1 MCYNKGTAIDWNS
14 YQEELIGWICSFYR
28 GSYFILVYEQLS
40 LLHTNSYENKTKPK
54 TRRVIYNKDFNETVF
69 SWNDSVHNL
78 LYVLSLKTHRYGVS
92 NVSFAWDHF
101 YTHKNYQELQVI
113 HSIGAQTKPIYSN
126 IENRIQ
132 FFQDDPLIKHEF
144 R

>member
-54 TRRVIYNKDFNETVF
+54 TRRVIYNKDFIETVF

-78 LYVLSLKTHRYGVS
+78 LYVEFENPPIWGLQRIIRVG
-92 NVSFAWDHF
+92 SFL
-101 YTHKNYQELQVI
+101 YSQEL
-113 HSIGAQTKPIYSN
+113 SRTPSN
-126 IENRIQ
+126 SFYRRTNEAHLQ
-132 FFQDDPLIKHEF
+132 QH
-144 R
+144 